1 MKLKRIERKHQMD
14 CWCNAIRLAL
24 NVEYE
29 TVYKDFEKFREKDGG
44 ANLDTITA
52 YLGNKGYA
60 RIDVDIDLELA
71 LKLYTQ
77 EGAIFSM
84 VEKQDDDYY
93 HMIYVKHKTIYDSI
107 VEDELESYLK
117 RYKVTEVFIKE

>member
-1 MKLKRIERKHQMD
+1 MKIKKIERKHQND

-24 NVEYE
+24 NVKYE
-29 TVYKDFEKFREKDGG
+29 TVYKDFEKFRSKDGG
-44 ANLDTITA
+44 AYLGVIGA
-52 YLGNKGYA
+52 YLSNKGYA
-60 RIDVDIDLELA
+60 RIEVDISLDLA
-71 LKLYTQ
+71 LKVYTQ